1 MEQPCSQPPKHEDM
15 TPVFKARPDV
25 INFDDVV
32 AAVPKLANH
41 RKLVEKVLHWLY
53 IDRVN
58 QVHGKYCDHPG
69 VSFSTCLATKEYK
82 WNLVVDNLDVIS
94 QFKEGA
100 FITVSNHPFG
110 SYDGIILLHL
120 VGSIRPDYKVMV
132 NLILNKLQAMQP
144 SFIAVDP
151 MKSDDPEKRKVT
163 MHGMR
168 EAIKHVKEGHPLGF
182 FPAGAISKYDRRFR
196 LRDRQ
201 WQPVIIRLIKQL
213 QVPVIPIFFHGRNS
227 IFFNILGMI
236 DWRLRTLRLPRELF
250 ASYNKT
256 IRVSIGQPIPVEKQ
270 NEFQSLEELGNFLRE
285 ETYKLQKTD

>member
-1 MEQPCSQPPKHEDM
+1 MDDKP
-15 TPVFKARPDV
+15 FKARPDV
-25 INFDDVV
+25 INLDDVV

-41 RKLVEKVLHWLY
+41 RKLVEWVLHILY

-58 QVHGKYCDHPG
+58 QTHGKYCESLG
-69 VSFSTCLATKEYK
+69 VNFSTRLALDEYK
-82 WNLVVDNLDVIS
+82 WQLTLDNYDVLDR
-94 QFKEGA
+94 FKEGP

-120 VGSIRPDYKVMV
+120 VGSKRPDFKVMV

-144 SFIAVDP
+144 GFIAVDP
-151 MKSDDPEKRKVT
+151 LKSDDPEKRKVT

-168 EAIKHVKEGHPLGF
+168 EAIKHVREGHPLGF
-182 FPAGAISKYDRRFR
+182 FPAGAISKYDSRFR
-196 LRDRQ
+196 LKDRQ
-201 WQPVIIRLIKQL
+201 WQPVIMRLIKQL

-250 ASYNKT
+250 ASYNKK
-256 IRVSIGQPIPVEKQ
+256 IRVSFGEPISVETQ
-270 NEFQSLEELGNFLRE
+270 NKYATSEELGEFLRS
-285 ETYKLQKTD
+285 ETYKLKNQPKQ